1 MTAPHVLPVAEPSPR
16 CTRSSQNR
24 HRSLTRMATVVGLS
38 VMTVG
43 IGSGISN
50 AQPSPVSATAAQPA
64 PRSVSDG
71 PSLWHEPRITFVDQP
86 TTKAQDIIV
95 WAVGRYRDAGLQLP
109 DLRISFP
116 VICSGKGA
124 LYHVGKRSIDFC
136 RINKDRALHEFA
148 HAWDDT
154 SGAVDRAAFLEL
166 RGLKVWW
173 GGTEM
178 PSAEQGAEQVADI
191 IAWGLMGCETRN
203 VPQIPNN
210 SVSELTRVFA
220 MLTGEP
226 CAAKPT
232 AATDRSCCPFRGRG
246 SHTHRV

>member
-1 MTAPHVLPVAEPSPR
+1 M
-16 CTRSSQNR
+16 
-24 HRSLTRMATVVGLS
+24 LT
-38 VMTVG
+38 
-43 IGSGISN
+43 IGRGGERSN
-50 AQPSPVSATAAQPA
+50 AQTSPVSTTAAHATPQSVPVGRPA
-64 PRSVSDG
+64 
-71 PSLWHEPRITFVDQP
+71 WYEPRITFVDQP
-86 TTKAQDIIV
+86 TPKERDIIL

-109 DLRISFP
+109 DLEISFP

-124 LYHVGKRSIDFC
+124 LYHVGKSSIDFC
-136 RINKDRALHEFA
+136 RINKNRALHEFA

-166 RGLKVWW
+166 RGLDVWW

-178 PSAEQGAEQVADI
+178 PSAEQGAEQLANI

-210 SVSELTRVFA
+210 SVSELTRAFA

-226 CAAKPT
+226 CPPQSNAA
-232 AATDRSCCPFRGRG
+232 GN
-246 SHTHRV
+246 